1 MTVDSIHWQVLHNVL
16 HESCNFMRFF
26 LSVGDASQ
34 NHLAFLRRLLNSKWK
49 PTTTLDLAAK
59 GFKFTISAHAP
70 FSQDEHQILLR
81 ALQVPY
87 RTVRYRTVPYGTVPY
102 RTVPY
107 RTVPYRTV
115 PYRTVPYP
123 QSLQDLAAGEMH
135 LGSDSISHHI
145 SREYFCWSRSA
156 AQILRHMGTIAGA
169 RTRARAIEVPSPAS
183 NYCPDES
190 LQFCRNMHLVTSVV
204 SPLTQQVLACS

>member
-1 MTVDSIHWQVLHNVL
+1 MCCTSLATSCASSCLWVMLLKTTWHFFVAFSTASGNLPQHLTWLPKGSNLRSVHMLHS
-16 HESCNFMRFF
+16 HKMSTKSCY
-26 LSVGDASQ
+26 
-34 NHLAFLRRLLNSKWK
+34 
-49 PTTTLDLAAK
+49 
-59 GFKFTISAHAP
+59 
-70 FSQDEHQILLR
+70 
-81 ALQVPY
+81 VPC
-87 RTVRYRTVPYGTVPY
+87 R
-102 RTVPY
+102 Y